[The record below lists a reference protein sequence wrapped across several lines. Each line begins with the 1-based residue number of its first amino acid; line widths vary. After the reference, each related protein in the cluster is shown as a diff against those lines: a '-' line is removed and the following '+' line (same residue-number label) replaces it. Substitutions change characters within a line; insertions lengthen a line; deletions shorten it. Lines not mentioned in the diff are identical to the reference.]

1 MAEPYLLPLQKPGDV
16 CYAAS
21 QMSCLIQ
28 GPGFIFHLRP
38 NASASPDFTLDDLLE
53 SVSWRLRM
61 DKQRLSRI
69 TAFSEISRPMLCP
82 LPRVIPQPKVWIR
95 FASASLP
102 SAFHN
107 LS

>member
-69 TAFSEISRPMLCP
+69 TASTKGLDPFCKC
-82 LPRVIPQPKVWIR
+82 VFAIR
-95 FASASLP
+95 FSQSKLSACHENIS
-102 SAFHN
+102 
-107 LS
+107 